1 MPVSAVATRY
11 ANALADVVTASGSA
25 LTPQNAVAELRTFE
39 SALASPALRNALI
52 TPAVPP
58 ARKRA
63 VIDRVADVLGLS
75 RVTRNLLFVLTDH
88 RRIPVLSDVVNAF
101 EQILDERLG
110 FARAQ
115 VASALELPETQ
126 RAALTAALEKTSG
139 KRIRAQFAVD
149 ASLIGGVV
157 ARIGSTVYDGSVR
170 GQLQSL
176 ERRLSAEGSS

>member
-11 ANALADVVTASGSA
+11 ANAFADAVTAAGSA
-25 LTPQNAVAELRTFE
+25 TAPPAALAELRSFE
-39 SALASPALRNALI
+39 TALRTAELRNALI

-63 VIDRVADVLGLS
+63 VVGRVGDVLGLS
-75 RVTRNLLFVLTDH
+75 RITRNFLFVLIDH
-88 RRIPVLSDVVNAF
+88 RRIAELSDVANAF

-115 VASALELPETQ
+115 VASAAELSEDQ
-126 RAALTAALEKTSG
+126 RAALTAALERASS
-139 KRIRAQFAVD
+139 KRLRAQFSVD
-149 ASLIGGVV
+149 PSLVGGVV

-170 GQLQSL
+170 GQLRVIG
-176 ERRLSAEGSS
+176 RRLSAEGSS

>member
-11 ANALADVVTASGSA
+11 ANAFADAVTAAGSA
-25 LTPQNAVAELRTFE
+25 LAPHDALSELRSFEGALRSAELR
-39 SALASPALRNALI
+39 SALV

-63 VIDRVADVLGLS
+63 VVSRVGEILRLS
-75 RVTRNLLFVLTDH
+75 RLTRNFLFVLIDH
-88 RRIPVLSDVVNAF
+88 RRIAALGDVASAL

-115 VASALELPETQ
+115 VASAAELAEEQ
-126 RAALTAALEKTSG
+126 RAALTAALEKASN
-139 KRIRAQFAVD
+139 KRLRAQFSVD
-149 ASLIGGVV
+149 PSLIGGVV

-170 GQLQSL
+170 GQLRALGQ
-176 ERRLSAEGSS
+176 RLSAEGSS